1 MEVIYLFPMEKAGW
15 DLLNGYIKFNDV
27 DVISLVRRLTSQDE
41 TPCITIQQ
49 AAEVQLNRDFCHGNH
64 EIIRTENNVEV
75 WINIWANTEEERN
88 SLLNQVE
95 TRINQA
101 LGNHYTTCVQYNEGN
116 CDFLD
121 DACAALNITN
131 GRTAKNQCPY
141 PKDYNYSSWF
151 IQNKII
157 KNSFTISGRQD
168 MDELDITQPIL
179 RTLIKLD
186 MNYYRTF
193 DIGGHEINDII
204 IDEELL

>member
-1 MEVIYLFPMEKAGW
+1 MVFPIEKAVW
-15 DLLNGYIKFNDV
+15 DLLNGYIKLNDV
-27 DVISLVRRLTSQDE
+27 DVISLVRRLTPEDE

-49 AAEVQLNRDFCHGNH
+49 AAEVQLNRELYPGGH
-64 EIIRTENNVEV
+64 EIILTENNVEV
-75 WINIWANTEEERN
+75 WIDIWANTEEERD

-101 LGNHYTTCVQYNEGN
+101 LANHYTTCAQYHEGD
-116 CDFLD
+116 CDFLQD
-121 DACAALNITN
+121 TCAALNTQN

-141 PKDYNYSSWF
+141 PEDYNYLSWF

-157 KNSFTISGRQD
+157 KNSFTISGRQN
-168 MDELDITQPIL
+168 MDELDTTQPVL

-186 MNYYRTF
+186 MNFNRTF
-193 DIGGHEINDII
+193 DIGGHEVNDII